1 MTPAPSPDPDPDPSP
16 SPPSDQEHVRDLLAR
31 AVRDVVPGPVPL
43 AAVRRAGLARR
54 RRRAAGLSALSVLG
68 AAAAVAAVVVLTP
81 VRPSPAGPAH
91 AAAQPSTARTPSP
104 SPPRAPDPA
113 PVRVVAPGERVD
125 AGQGYTVWLTEEG
138 KHWNGPEEYENFRS
152 AVDGNVDTSEPG
164 VSHQS
169 EGGPAGAFHSGLYY
183 GTRTAGRVEL
193 TAPGGR
199 TVLATLLELPGRP
212 GWGVWYA
219 HTGPGVGE
227 TAVTLY
233 DRAGKRLA
241 GLPG

>member
-1 MTPAPSPDPDPDPSP
+1 TPP
-16 SPPSDQEHVRDLLAR
+16 
-31 AVRDVVPGPVPL
+31 
-43 AAVRRAGLARR
+43 
-54 RRRAAGLSALSVLG
+54 
-68 AAAAVAAVVVLTP
+68 
-81 VRPSPAGPAH
+81 
-91 AAAQPSTARTPSP
+91 P
-104 SPPRAPDPA
+104 SPPRAPDPS

-152 AVDGNVDTSEPG
+152 AVDGNVDASAPG

-241 GLPG
+241 DLPG